1 MAGGDVSTVVVE
13 GGTDE
18 VVDVVDV
25 DVVVLGASVV
35 EVVDDVVEDSCRLVD
50 VVVCGGSVVEL
61 LVEAGTLELVVV
73 VSTVVVVS

>member
-1 MAGGDVSTVVVE
+1 MVAVTGGTTSAGVANVAGGDVSTVVVE

-35 EVVDDVVEDSCRLVD
+35 EVVVDS
-50 VVVCGGSVVEL
+50 S
-61 LVEAGTLELVVV
+61 VVV
-73 VSTVVVVS
+73 VGSTVVVVS